1 MVSDGRIYLI
11 LLVTALCLTKDG
23 AAAMQSHGIA
33 AIIYVPKILATKFIV
48 YTLHRNK
55 KTLLVDSRQMYQYS
69 TLKRYIPSA

>member
-1 MVSDGRIYLI
+1 MVSDGLIYLI
-11 LLVTALCLTKDG
+11 LFITALCLTKDG
-23 AAAMQSHGIA
+23 AAARQSHDIA
-33 AIIYVPKILATKFIV
+33 VIIYVPKILATNFIV